1 MLCHKSYVIIT
12 LFLGLPL
19 WDALYYVTTTFF
31 QVSRKRI
38 LHNIRNTLFT
48 GTLQKYD
55 TITLRVGSSF
65 VWYVCITYW
74 NNVTATFRFC
84 LSLWHTFIISQLHYI
99 FVERVAFS
107 PDVRIKLNYWNC
119 RNVWTVY
126 GSYVLKWLYFSYIIF
141 LAHLL
146 FDNLKI
152 TLIVVYLH

>member
-1 MLCHKSYVIIT
+1 MWQLHSSRLLENVFFIT
-12 LFLGLPL
+12 LEIRYLLVHYKNMIQLLCVLGPHF
-19 WDALYYVTTTFF
+19 W
-31 QVSRKRI
+31 
-38 LHNIRNTLFT
+38 
-48 GTLQKYD
+48 
-55 TITLRVGSSF
+55 ITF